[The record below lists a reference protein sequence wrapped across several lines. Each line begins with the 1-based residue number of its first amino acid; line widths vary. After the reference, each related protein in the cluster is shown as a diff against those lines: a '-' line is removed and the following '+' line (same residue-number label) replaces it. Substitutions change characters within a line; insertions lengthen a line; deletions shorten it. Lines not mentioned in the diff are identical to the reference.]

1 TSVVAPSLARG
12 ALATGDERRNRDPIA
27 GLETA
32 NTLTHLD
39 HLAREVGAEDV
50 RKREP
55 RERVAARARANVEQ
69 AAHAHCVDA
78 HKHLTFGRL
87 GRGGVLDL
95 QHIGRAELIDDSC
108 FHDDSTTTGFVS
120 RPKSATS
127 ISTMSPGLR
136 NSPRGRPTPSGV
148 PVAMTSPGSSVTRS
162 LAAAINAA
170 TPTTMS
176 EVFASCLR
184 RPLTHRRRS
193 RRCGS
198 STRNAGR

>member
-1 TSVVAPSLARG
+1 MDADELCAGASVVAPGLARG
-12 ALATGDERRNRDPIA
+12 ALATGHERRDRDPVA

-32 NTLTHLD
+32 HALPHFG
-39 HLAREVGAEDV
+39 HIAREVGAEYV
-50 RKREP
+50 RKREA

-69 AAHAHCVDA
+69 TAHAHCVDA

-87 GRGGVLDL
+87 GWGGVLDL

-108 FHDDSTTTGFVS
+108 FHDVSTTTGLVS

-148 PVAMTSPGSSVTRS
+148 PVAITSPGSNVRIA
-162 LAAAINAA
+162 LAAAMSVA
-170 TPTTMS
+170 TLCVMS
-176 EVFASCLR
+176 EVLAGCLR
-184 RPLTHRRRS
+184 V
-193 RRCGS
+193 
-198 STRNAGR
+198 